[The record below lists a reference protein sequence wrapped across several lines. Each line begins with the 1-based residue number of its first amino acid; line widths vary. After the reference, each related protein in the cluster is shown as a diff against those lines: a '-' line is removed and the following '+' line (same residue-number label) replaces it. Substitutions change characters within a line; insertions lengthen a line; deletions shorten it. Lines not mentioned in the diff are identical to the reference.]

1 MLVKAQNW
9 INFSGIC
16 QYYTRFTVQAFL
28 DLIVVDNKTCTSAGC
43 SCGGIVVYPEGSLG
57 HGDGSIIDLTICGC
71 QLTMAEDVGPWDGD
85 STLGRTAGASSS
97 TNACPCS
104 ACTYLEALGC
114 EDSSAK
120 SLILTDANHYVLA
133 IQLLGG
139 GTPND
144 KLVWL
149 FAHCMVHTSIMRSS
163 TQLSNL

>member
-57 HGDGSIIDLTICGC
+57 HGDGSIVDLTICGC

-85 STLGRTAGASSS
+85 STLSFPAGAISS
-97 TNACPCS
+97 TNSCPCS
-104 ACTYLEALGC
+104 GWTYLEALGR

-120 SLILTDANHYVLA
+120 SLILTDAYHYVLA
-133 IQLLGG
+133 IQLLLG
-139 GTPND
+139 GTPSD

-149 FAHCMVHTSIMRSS
+149 VAHCIVHTDIMRSS
-163 TQLSNL
+163 TQL